1 MREQVSL
8 ERRNWRVLLILAGVT
23 ALLYGVAITGVL
35 VLN

>member
-1 MREQVSL
+1 MRGPISL

-23 ALLYGVAITGVL
+23 AVLYGLAIAGVL